1 MILGCWRLLT
11 MTTTTTPTGPL
22 TVPGCAPE
30 FDGAFVWRWTM
41 AVAVVA
47 VCVVLAACASDAG
60 DANGGSASAEDGSA
74 LYAAR
79 CAACHGADLRG
90 TGMGPSQLS
99 IVYEPKHHS
108 DDSFRAAIR
117 NGVSPHHWDFGPMP
131 AVSGLDDDEITAI
144 IAYIREA
151 QQREGFEPYP
161 PD

>member
-1 MILGCWRLLT
+1 LPI
-11 MTTTTTPTGPL
+11 
-22 TVPGCAPE
+22 
-30 FDGAFVWRWTM
+30 TM
-41 AVAVVA
+41 AVVA
-47 VCVVLAACASDAG
+47 ASVALLVACGSDAA
-60 DANGGSASAEDGSA
+60 DVSGGSAQAGDGSA

-99 IVYEPKHHS
+99 IIYEPNHHPDES
-108 DDSFRAAIR
+108 YRDAIR

-144 IAYIREA
+144 IAYIREV
-151 QQREGFEPYP
+151 QEREGFEPYP

>member
-1 MILGCWRLLT
+1 MVISRSG
-11 MTTTTTPTGPL
+11 
-22 TVPGCAPE
+22 PE
-30 FDGAFVWRWTM
+30 FHRASVWRWPM

-47 VCVVLAACASDAG
+47 ACVALMAACGSDAP
-60 DANGGSASAEDGSA
+60 DANGGSANGSV
-74 LYAAR
+74 LYAER

-99 IVYEPKHHS
+99 IVYEPNHHP
-108 DDSFRAAIR
+108 DESFREAIR

-144 IAYIREA
+144 IAYIREV

>member
-1 MILGCWRLLT
+1 MPDAERS
-11 MTTTTTPTGPL
+11 
-22 TVPGCAPE
+22 
-30 FDGAFVWRWTM
+30 M
-41 AVAVVA
+41 AVAAVA
-47 VCVVLAACASDAG
+47 VWLALLAACGSDAG
-60 DANGGSASAEDGSA
+60 DASGGSAGAGDGSA

-99 IVYEPKHHS
+99 IVYEPSHHP

-117 NGVSPHHWDFGPMP
+117 DGVSPHHWDFGPMP
-131 AVSGLDDDEITAI
+131 AVSGLDDEEITAI
-144 IAYIREA
+144 IAYIREV

>member
-1 MILGCWRLLT
+1 MVSGNVTEFHRALVGRCLL
-11 MTTTTTPTGPL
+11 
-22 TVPGCAPE
+22 
-30 FDGAFVWRWTM
+30 

-47 VCVVLAACASDAG
+47 VGVAPLASCGSDAG
-60 DANGGSASAEDGSA
+60 DAAAGDGSA

-99 IVYEPKHHS
+99 IVYEPNHHP

-117 NGVSPHHWDFGPMP
+117 DGVSPHHWDFGPMP
-131 AVSGLDDDEITAI
+131 AVSGLDDEEITAI
-144 IAYIREA
+144 IAYIREV

>member
-1 MILGCWRLLT
+1 MVVNHS
-11 MTTTTTPTGPL
+11 TT
-22 TVPGCAPE
+22 E
-30 FDGAFVWRWTM
+30 FHRVAARCSMAM
-41 AVAVVA
+41 AVGALCVA
-47 VCVVLAACASDAG
+47 LLASCGSDAG
-60 DANGGSASAEDGSA
+60 DAAAEDGSA

-99 IVYEPKHHS
+99 IVYEPTHHP
-108 DDSFRAAIR
+108 DESFRAAIR

-144 IAYIREA
+144 IAYIREV

>member
-1 MILGCWRLLT
+1 
-11 MTTTTTPTGPL
+11 
-22 TVPGCAPE
+22 
-30 FDGAFVWRWTM
+30 M
-41 AVAVVA
+41 AVAFVA
-47 VCVVLAACASDAG
+47 LCVALLAACASDAG
-60 DANGGSASAEDGSA
+60 DAGAGSAQAGDGSA
-74 LYAAR
+74 LYAAN

-99 IVYEPKHHS
+99 IVYEPNHHP
-108 DDSFRAAIR
+108 DDSFRTAIR

-144 IAYIREA
+144 IAYVREV